1 MVKLSDILCNKSL
14 GGNARRL
21 SGAFP
26 TSFRHAADVSLSFY
40 DARLCNV
47 VFLTSAMLEMHV
59 NVSVTVKTFGGIS
72 LFDGGKFE
80 KSKGYN
86 YIFVVFYVLES
97 K

>member
-1 MVKLSDILCNKSL
+1 
-14 GGNARRL
+14 
-21 SGAFP
+21 
-26 TSFRHAADVSLSFY
+26 
-40 DARLCNV
+40 
-47 VFLTSAMLEMHV
+47 MHV

-72 LFDGGKFE
+72 LFYGGKFE

>member
-1 MVKLSDILCNKSL
+1 
-14 GGNARRL
+14 
-21 SGAFP
+21 
-26 TSFRHAADVSLSFY
+26 
-40 DARLCNV
+40 
-47 VFLTSAMLEMHV
+47 MHV
-59 NVSVTVKTFGGIS
+59 NVGVTDKTFGGIS